1 MEPTCPRDKVAGM
14 SDASAKSKTMEELA
28 LEHAWKWFEYH
39 ANQRMTMIRFY
50 LIAAGGIAAGIGVL
64 LTTAHENLLAGL
76 LSILGAVTS
85 MAFKRLDKRVSDLVK
100 IGEDALSPHQAK
112 MGAVLGFKSF
122 EICQLA
128 GEKPKNARFYTYG
141 ENFRLLFNTLFFG
154 FTIVAVISFL
164 RFAETHALLI
174 CNALKAI

>member
-1 MEPTCPRDKVAGM
+1 M
-14 SDASAKSKTMEELA
+14 SDADAKSKTMEEVA
-28 LEHAWKWFEYH
+28 LDHAWNWFEYH
-39 ANQRMTMIRFY
+39 ANQRMIMIRFY
-50 LIAAGGIAAGIGVL
+50 LIAAGGIAAGIGAL

-76 LSILGAVTS
+76 LSILGAITS

-100 IGEDALSPHQAK
+100 IGEDALSLQQAK
-112 MGAVLGFKSF
+112 IGAMLGSKSF

-154 FTIVAVISFL
+154 FTIVAAISLL
-164 RFAETHALLI
+164 RFAEIHTPLI
-174 CNALKAI
+174 DNALKAI